1 MVYCVSMAVE
11 AGTWKVEVT
20 VVRLKFGGFVSF
32 IVVEF
37 VLAVAAVADVLLGF
51 WNGGDNLLV

>member
-20 VVRLKFGGFVSF
+20 VVRLKLGGCVSF
-32 IVVEF
+32 VVGKL
-37 VLAVAAVADVLLGF
+37 VLDVAAIAEVSLGF